1 MLGVEKYR
9 FSSQKYFYN
18 AFVSQILFDQ
28 NSYSDKVGK
37 ETNIELCL
45 ELLEKV
51 ALVRIELTT
60 HDVLRFRK
68 YLDKSL
74 TELVQSIGKVH
85 IRKRVQYMMCYTR
98 HHFFSGGL
106 MALYVGFSFLT
117 LIELVL
123 GWLRVCLSICVR
135 E

>member
-74 TELVQSIGKVH
+74 TELVQLDSASSH
-85 IRKRVQYMMCYTR
+85 
-98 HHFFSGGL
+98 
-106 MALYVGFSFLT
+106 
-117 LIELVL
+117 
-123 GWLRVCLSICVR
+123 
-135 E
+135 